1 MKGDLD
7 RCLQAGMNDFV
18 SKPIDRAQLFG
29 TIGKWLPKPEPGVEK
44 PSVVPIAVPPPPA
57 VTAPPPPL
65 PKAADG
71 VPDLP
76 GLDCREP
83 MKRLGFSWAS
93 FKNMLG
99 AFAEDLPSDVRN
111 LRATLDAQDW
121 PTAFRHAH
129 TIKGA
134 AATYGA
140 VELSVKAGVLE
151 KALRELSGEYETL
164 YAETQK
170 EADRVLKSLQEIL

>member
-1 MKGDLD
+1 M
-7 RCLQAGMNDFV
+7 
-18 SKPIDRAQLFG
+18 FG
-29 TIGKWLPKPEPGVEK
+29 TIHKWLPKSEPGAEK
-44 PSVVPIAVPPPPA
+44 TSVAQIVIPPPPTVDA
-57 VTAPPPPL
+57 SPPPL
-65 PKAADG
+65 AAPADG

-99 AFAEDLPSDVRN
+99 AFAEDLPGDCGN
-111 LRATLDAQDW
+111 LRASLEAKDW

-140 VELSVKAGVLE
+140 AELSAKAGILE
-151 KALRELSGEYETL
+151 KALKELTGEYETL
-164 YAETQK
+164 YAEVQK
-170 EADRVLKSLQEIL
+170 EADRVLKSLQEIS